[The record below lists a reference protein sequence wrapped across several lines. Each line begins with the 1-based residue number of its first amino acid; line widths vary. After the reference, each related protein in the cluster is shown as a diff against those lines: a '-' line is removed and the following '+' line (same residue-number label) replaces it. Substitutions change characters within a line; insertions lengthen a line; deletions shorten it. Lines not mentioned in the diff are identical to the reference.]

1 MACLDVDVGSVDLPV
16 ALTLREL
23 FRRSD
28 SLNFEQ
34 LLEKLFGIGILLY
47 GLVFFF
53 FIDIGVPLPLGSLGG
68 NHLGIEFIGLG
79 VDVIDLGVEVIP
91 FRVGVILLALYLEI
105 VLHGLVSSLFTPAAR
120 NRIKSVICLALYFI
134 RSTFCLGSFFVL
146 HFIRLACH
154 EG

>member
-1 MACLDVDVGSVDLPV
+1 MIASAFLATSSNVTCFVACLDVEVVSVDLPV

-53 FIDIGVPLPLGSLGG
+53 FIVIGVSLPLGSLGG

-79 VDVIDLGVEVIP
+79 VNVINLGVKVTP
-91 FRVGVILLALYLEI
+91 FRVGVILLAWYLEI
-105 VLHGLVSSLFTPAAR
+105 VLHGLVSSFFTPAAR
-120 NRIKSVICLALYFI
+120 N
-134 RSTFCLGSFFVL
+134 
-146 HFIRLACH
+146 
-154 EG
+154 